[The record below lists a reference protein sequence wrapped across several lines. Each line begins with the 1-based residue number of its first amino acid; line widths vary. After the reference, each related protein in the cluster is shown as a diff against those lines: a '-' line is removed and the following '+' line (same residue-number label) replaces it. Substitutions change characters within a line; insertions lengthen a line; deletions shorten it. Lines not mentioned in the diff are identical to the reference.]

1 MRTKKLLA
9 LALTELRSGRTEE
22 SAVLLASV
30 ASASDLNLV
39 ISALSGEDIELD
51 SSNVDAKDL
60 ASGIDQSI
68 KLSMQSDPTLEHK
81 FSLSSF
87 AEDDDGLSLSPI
99 EDLDLEDEIEEED
112 DSDSDLDSENDM
124 SEEDLISESIN
135 SPIRF

>member
-51 SSNVDAKDL
+51 SSNVDAMHL
-60 ASGIDQSI
+60 ASGIDQNI

-81 FSLSSF
+81 FSLSSY
-87 AEDDDGLSLSPI
+87 AEEDDDGLSLSPI
-99 EDLDLEDEIEEED
+99 EDLDLDDEIEE